1 MLFLRCKIHLPQRV
15 LRPTT
20 GQGDRSIARASAS
33 GMADLLE
40 LDFDGEKV
48 EEYWRSIQNETLKA
62 CGTPRLECV
71 APFASV

>member
-1 MLFLRCKIHLPQRV
+1 
-15 LRPTT
+15 
-20 GQGDRSIARASAS
+20 
-33 GMADLLE
+33 MADLLE

>member
-15 LRPTT
+15 AAKGKAT
-20 GQGDRSIARASAS
+20 DRSRGSAS